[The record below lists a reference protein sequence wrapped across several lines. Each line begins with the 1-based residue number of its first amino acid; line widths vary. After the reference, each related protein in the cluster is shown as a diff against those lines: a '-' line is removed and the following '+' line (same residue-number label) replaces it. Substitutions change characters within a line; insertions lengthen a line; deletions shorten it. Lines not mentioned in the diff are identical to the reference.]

1 MVLTS
6 FRINIAKKTK
16 RQKKAKKEEDKK
28 CNEFLLQKQGGNGN
42 QQRYEKTNI
51 YPIQLWRRPTETEK
65 EDDYFDLV

>member
-16 RQKKAKKEEDKK
+16 RQKKAKKEED
-28 CNEFLLQKQGGNGN
+28 FLLHKQGGNGN

-51 YPIQLWRRPTETEK
+51 YPIQLWRRPTETKK
-65 EDDYFDLV
+65 EDDYFDMV